1 MTPQL
6 WIVAGPNGS
15 GKTTLVQKY
24 FHRFTQQIPV
34 VNPDSIAATI
44 KPEDPGIIVL
54 RAGREAL
61 RQQNSYLNSGTSFL
75 LETTFSGKREIKL
88 LQKAKALGFKTNLIF
103 VGLPSPVR
111 NIQRVSRRVLDG
123 GHDVP
128 AKDIERRYGRSMR
141 NLSIGLTLVDRA
153 FIFDNANKKHQ
164 LLAVFEKGT
173 IVRQSDKQPDW
184 FSLVTHSTLE
194 KKK

>member
-34 VNPDSIAATI
+34 VNPDTIAVAI
-44 KPEDPGIIVL
+44 KPEDPGAVML
-54 RAGREAL
+54 SAGREAL
-61 RQQNSYLNSGTSFL
+61 RQQNSYLDSGTSFL
-75 LETTFSGKREIKL
+75 LETTFSGKREVKL
-88 LQKAKALGFKTNLIF
+88 LQKAKSRGFKTNLIF

-128 AKDIERRYGRSMR
+128 AKDIERRYFRSMK
-141 NLSIGLTLVDRA
+141 NLSIGLTVVDRA

-164 LLAVFEKGT
+164 LLAVFENGQ
-173 IVRQSDKQPDW
+173 IVRQADKQPNW
-184 FSLVTHSTLE
+184 FNLVIHSTLN
-194 KKK
+194 KK

>member
-1 MTPQL
+1 VIPQL

-34 VNPDSIAATI
+34 VNPDTIATKI
-44 KPEDPGIIVL
+44 KSEDPGLVAL

-61 RQQNSYLNSGTSFL
+61 RQQNLYLNSSTSFL

-88 LQKAKALGFKTNLIF
+88 LQQAKVNGFKTNLIF
-103 VGLPSPVR
+103 VGLPSSIR
-111 NIQRVSRRVLDG
+111 NIQRVFRRVLDG

-128 AKDIERRYGRSMR
+128 VVDIERRYSRSMK
-141 NLSIGLTLVDRA
+141 NLSNALTLVDRA
-153 FIFDNANKKHQ
+153 FIFDNANKKHR
-164 LLAVFEKGT
+164 LIAVFENGK
-173 IVRQSDKQPDW
+173 IIRQADNQPKW
-184 FSLVTHSTLE
+184 FSLVKLSI
-194 KKK
+194 